1 VSTTDLTSSRGFRAE
16 SGLKVKASSSDT
28 PGSET
33 ELDKSE
39 MLVGEV
45 REAAKITAMA
55 NSRKRKSVW
64 DEGDESESVCEGQLA
79 ACIRFELHVSL
90 IFITSI
96 VDVQS

>member
-1 VSTTDLTSSRGFRAE
+1 VLNRLPEAQAIEET
-16 SGLKVKASSSDT
+16 GLKVKASSSET

-33 ELDKSE
+33 EWDKSE

-64 DEGDESESVCEGQLA
+64 DEASAKRTKQYMPY
-79 ACIRFELHVSL
+79 
-90 IFITSI
+90 ITL
-96 VDVQS
+96 